1 MQEGSSHDS
10 PCLLQCQGLHPI
22 TQTLDD
28 TMKLTFESHLE
39 YQLNAIKSI
48 TDLFSSQVPQ
58 NTTIYQNVNEPGFLH
73 SMLAVGNHL
82 ILTDK
87 QLSES
92 VNAIQSRNGLLVSDQ
107 LDGMHFFVEMETGN
121 GKTYV
126 YLRTIKK
133 TEAPSFDHT

>member
-1 MQEGSSHDS
+1 
-10 PCLLQCQGLHPI
+10 
-22 TQTLDD
+22 
-28 TMKLTFESHLE
+28 MKLTFESHLE

-87 QLSES
+87 QLLES

-126 YLRTIKK
+126 YLRTFKK
-133 TEAPSFDHT
+133 TEAPSFDHS